1 MFLLNMQLSVDSE
14 SMHNQQ
20 HFLAAVISR
29 WWTDPEREFDLLS
42 YVCGKCW
49 KTQVDISIK
58 VRFIFNQSFKIT

>member
-29 WWTDPEREFDLLS
+29 WWTDPEREFDVCCHM
-42 YVCGKCW
+42 YVGNAGRLK
-49 KTQVDISIK
+49 
-58 VRFIFNQSFKIT
+58 